1 MATPLKS
8 LNSTSIK
15 EFSTSEENYIAHQI
29 GLHLG
34 AADSSEVSSINKI
47 TGGTTIGSYTNTF
60 FNQAVGTHPSTSIT
74 TGSTVTP
81 LKQTAG
87 TAAETDSDVYGPV
100 MWVDSSAVSQT
111 GFKIM
116 PDADLNAAIDRYLST
131 IFTNNYP
138 GTYQLGSSSP
148 GGTYSVHLANA
159 FTDTRTDGT
168 SVQYNIYKKTSGSA
182 PTTVRPMFV
191 EDSADGGGIKLREMN
206 DRQIQYSFGQRA
218 KTRSA
223 AAGSIGSY
231 QLRSSAQGAPS
242 DAGTWVAK
250 GTAVDTKQTTS
261 QQVFTRDSTVNF
273 QANYTK
279 AYTSN
284 YATNYTKLSQINYQS
299 VSQINYTNLYERTF
313 TRNASESFTVPY
325 TKAYTKAY
333 EKAYTTAYAGTYIR
347 RYTGTYTNNFAT
359 NYVSNTDIN
368 YTPNYTRAY
377 TGTYNKIYTS
387 NYVTNYQT
395 NFIRNNNVN
404 YTTAYAGTYQ
414 RMYTS
419 NYVTNYV
426 SVTDVGYQ
434 RGYTGTY
441 NKIYTSNYLRN
452 FLRTTD
458 VAYVRRFVRNTDVA
472 YVSPAFQAGY
482 EGSSFAINYQRRYT
496 GEYQRNFQNSYQNNF
511 QTGYQRDFL
520 NYFNTGYQRGY
531 TNVFARFYASAV
543 SENFAVTYQRN
554 FTSTFL
560 NYFDR
565 TYLGLANY
573 NRLYETNYVPNY
585 QGPGSFTL
593 NYQRNY
599 TGAFIVNYVNAA
611 TYTGEGVQPGAG
623 QMVGPDGIAIRVFQR
638 VDPLQDWGNYLV
650 GQPWGLISKAQQ
662 QYSNWPI
669 VLPEYLGPAVIR
681 PGITSQ
687 QVGELPQT
695 GEFMG
700 YIGVNPMNVF
710 QDHGIIYTGSTQ
722 TATLWGPTRAY
733 GMTQLQPGAVATGIG
748 GAPGYLTNS
757 FGGYVGPNQYY
768 LAPLRIGFLNLN
780 TEPPAGYTSPTPN
793 LSGHEGFSLGPYTGF
808 YPNQM
813 KMYYTAGDQPAAI
826 WQGAPTQNTGY
837 EGPYP
842 GNLTNNYV
850 RAFPYTGPTRFF
862 SPLGYTGGAIY
873 TRGMDLPDNVPD
885 QQSFVAIYSGADQ
898 SVTLY
903 YAGTAFY
910 QGSGRVANY
919 QGTSLTPGLYD
930 GSFYAGGRQYLS
942 MGKYAGPNQA
952 QYTTNQYLSENTG
965 YLRLLD
971 PGPGFFFGTR
981 SYTGNFPGNWYQR
994 QSPLNYYEGGQYQGP
1009 ATQAISYYLRTDIQF
1024 GGSAT
1029 YEVSY
1034 TRNFLIYYVRN
1045 VPITYQ
1051 DYVGPLY
1058 TGGYQRAF
1066 QNADGT
1072 PYVKTYTGN
1081 YIRDYTSNYQRNYT
1095 GLYTRD
1101 YGRNYDTLFNIDYVR
1116 AYTGNFLNNYVRD
1129 YTSNYLRDYTSNYV
1143 SVTDVNYQQNYVPN
1157 YIRAYTPNY
1166 IRRYTGEYD
1175 IAYTRRYTGNYSITY
1190 TRNAF
1195 AVNYDGP
1202 AFQANY
1208 TKRYT
1213 GDYQIEYVRNA
1224 FAVNYEGASF
1234 NTAYQRLYEG
1244 NYLSDYQIEYV
1255 RNAFAVDYTGPAFN
1269 TQYVGPVYAGTY
1281 EGNYQKDYTS
1291 TFESTF
1297 DTPYEG
1303 ASFQAYYNID
1313 YVTDYVATYVG
1324 QYTGIYVSNYIGS
1337 YDKIYTG
1344 TYTGDYTAD
1353 YIGNY
1358 ETTYTRNFEETYV
1371 TDYLGNFEGNF
1382 EGETID
1388 SSSETIETYTLYVR
1402 IS

>member
-8 LNSTSIK
+8 LNSTTIK

-325 TKAYTKAY
+325 TKAYEKAY

-347 RYTGTYTNNFAT
+347 RYT
-359 NYVSNTDIN
+359 
-368 YTPNYTRAY
+368 
-377 TGTYNKIYTS
+377 S
-387 NYVTNYQT
+387 NYITNYQT
-395 NFIRNNNVN
+395 NFIRNNNIN
-404 YTTAYAGTYQ
+404 YTTAYAGTYNK
-414 RMYTS
+414 MYTS

-441 NKIYTSNYLRN
+441 NRIYTSNYLRN

-472 YVSPAFQAGY
+472 YTSPAFQAGY

-520 NYFNTGYQRGY
+520 NYFNTGYVKAY
-531 TNVFARFYASAV
+531 TTLFAAYYVSAV

-599 TGAFIVNYVNAA
+599 TGAFIVDYVNAA

-623 QMVGPDGIAIRVFQR
+623 QVVGPDGLAIRIFQR
-638 VDPLQDWGNYLV
+638 VDPLDDPSNYLV
-650 GQPWGLISKAQQ
+650 GQPWGLISKAQN

-687 QVGELPQT
+687 QVGVLDQT

-710 QDHGIIYTGSTQ
+710 QDHGIIYTGSVLTPS
-722 TATLWGPTRAY
+722 AWGPTRAY
-733 GMTQLQPGAVATGIG
+733 GMTQLQPNVVQVGVYPGP
-748 GAPGYLTNS
+748 PGYQQTN
-757 FGGYVGPNQYY
+757 FGGYIGPSVYY
-768 LAPLRIGFLNLN
+768 LAPQRIGFLNVDS
-780 TEPPAGYTSPTPN
+780 EPPVGYTSITPN
-793 LSGHEGFSLGPYTGF
+793 LTGHEGFNRFAGI
-808 YPNQM
+808 
-813 KMYYTAGDQPAAI
+813 MYYTAGNQPNATDAS
-826 WQGAPTQNTGY
+826 GAPQETGY
-837 EGPYP
+837 EGP
-842 GNLTNNYV
+842 GSSTQNYI
-850 RAFPYTGPTRFF
+850 RSFPYTGPTRFF

-873 TRGMDLPDNVPD
+873 TRGMDIGNNVPD
-885 QQSFVAIYSGADQ
+885 QQQFVAIYSGPDQ
-898 SVTLY
+898 SVTAY
-903 YAGTAFY
+903 YVSTGFF
-910 QGSGRVANY
+910 QGSGRDQNY

-942 MGKYAGPNQA
+942 MGRYAGPNQA
-952 QYTTNQYLSENTG
+952 EYSANQYLNEATNTG
-965 YLRLLD
+965 
-971 PGPGFFFGTR
+971 
-981 SYTGNFPGNWYQR
+981 GNFPGNWYQR
-994 QSPLNYYEGGQYQGP
+994 QSQPSYYLGGQYSGP
-1009 ATQAISYYLRTDIQF
+1009 AKETVSFYLRTDILYD
-1024 GGSAT
+1024 GSAT
-1029 YEVSY
+1029 YQVSY
-1034 TRNFLIYYVRN
+1034 TRLFLTYYVAN
-1045 VPITYQ
+1045 VPITNQ

-1081 YIRDYTSNYQRNYT
+1081 YLRDYTSNYQRNYT
-1095 GLYTRD
+1095 GLYTR
-1101 YGRNYDTLFNIDYVR
+1101 NYANAYESVYNIDYVR

-1195 AVNYDGP
+1195 AVDYDGA

-1213 GDYQIEYVRNA
+1213 GDYQNEYVLTS
-1224 FAVNYEGASF
+1224 FAVDYEGASF

-1255 RNAFAVDYTGPAFN
+1255 RNAFDAA
-1269 TQYVGPVYAGTY
+1269 
-1281 EGNYQKDYTS
+1281 
-1291 TFESTF
+1291 
-1297 DTPYEG
+1297 YEG

>member
-74 TGSTVTP
+74 TGSTVTS
-81 LKQTAG
+81 LKQTSG

-191 EDSADGGGIKLREMN
+191 EDSAGGGGIKLREMN

-273 QANYTK
+273 QANYTR

-284 YATNYTKLSQINYQS
+284 YVTNYTKLSQINYQS
-299 VSQINYTNLYERTF
+299 VSQINYTNLYEKTF

-325 TKAYTKAY
+325 TKAYEKAY

-347 RYTGTYTNNFAT
+347 RYT
-359 NYVSNTDIN
+359 
-368 YTPNYTRAY
+368 
-377 TGTYNKIYTS
+377 S
-387 NYVTNYQT
+387 NYITNYQT
-395 NFIRNNNVN
+395 NFIRNNNIN

-441 NKIYTSNYLRN
+441 NRMYTSNYLRN

-472 YVSPAFQAGY
+472 YTSPAFQAGY

-496 GEYQRNFQNSYQNNF
+496 GDYQRNFQNSYQRNF

-520 NYFNTGYQRGY
+520 NYFNTGYVKGY
-531 TNVFARFYASAV
+531 TNVFAAAYNKAV

-554 FTSTFL
+554 FQNTFL
-560 NYFDR
+560 NYFNR
-565 TYLGLANY
+565 TYLGVANY
-573 NRLYETNYVPNY
+573 TRNFERNYIPNY
-585 QGPGSFTL
+585 EGPGSFTQS
-593 NYQRNY
+593 YARNFINTFIVSYVSSTSY
-599 TGAFIVNYVNAA
+599 TGD
-611 TYTGEGVQPGAG
+611 GVQPGAG
-623 QMVGPDGIAIRVFQR
+623 QVVGPDGIAIRIFQR
-638 VDPLQDWGNYLV
+638 VDPLGDPGNYV
-650 GQPWGLISKAQQ
+650 IGQPWGIISKAQL

-669 VLPEYLGPAVIR
+669 VLPEYLKTAIIR
-681 PGITSQ
+681 PGINTI

-710 QDHGIIYTGSTQ
+710 QDHGIIYTGSAL
-722 TATLWGPTRAY
+722 TASPWGPTRAY
-733 GMTQLQPGAVATGIG
+733 GMTQLQPNTTQTGIG
-748 GAPGYLTNS
+748 GPPGYLTNRYIGAS
-757 FGGYVGPNQYY
+757 TYIGPNNYY
-768 LAPLRIGFLNLN
+768 LADQRIGFLNTS
-780 TEPPAGYTSPTPN
+780 TEPPVGYTSITPN
-793 LSGHEGFSLGPYTGF
+793 LTGHEGFSFPAGTYNAFFP
-808 YPNQM
+808 Q
-813 KMYYTAGDQPAAI
+813 MYYTAGNQPNAVDAS
-826 WQGAPTQNTGY
+826 GAPQAQGY
-837 EGPYP
+837 EGP
-842 GNLTNNYV
+842 GSITQNYIRSV
-850 RAFPYTGPTRFF
+850 PYTGPTRFF

-873 TRGMDLPDNVPD
+873 TRGMDIGNNVPD
-885 QQSFVAIYSGADQ
+885 QQAFVGVYEAPGTETQ
-898 SVTLY
+898 LY

-919 QGTSLTPGLYD
+919 QGPGLSPNIYD
-930 GSFYAGGRQYLS
+930 GIFYSGGRQYLS
-942 MGKYAGPNQA
+942 MGRYAGPNQA
-952 QYTTNQYLSENTG
+952 EYSTNQYLSENTG
-965 YLRLLD
+965 
-971 PGPGFFFGTR
+971 G
-981 SYTGNFPGNWYQR
+981 SFPGNWYQR
-994 QSPLNYYEGGQYQGP
+994 QSMPRYYEGGQYLGTARQV
-1009 ATQAISYYLRTDIQF
+1009 TSFYLRTDVVF
-1024 GGSAT
+1024 AGSA
-1029 YEVSY
+1029 SY
-1034 TRNFLIYYVRN
+1034 TEGYVGNFVGFYVAN
-1045 VPITYQ
+1045 IPITNQ
-1051 DYVGPLY
+1051 QYVGPTY
-1058 TGGYQRAF
+1058 VGTYDRTF

-1072 PYVKTYTGN
+1072 SYVRAYTGN
-1081 YIRDYTSNYQRNYT
+1081 YLRDYTSNYQRNYT
-1095 GLYTRD
+1095 GLYTRA
-1101 YGRNYDTLFNIDYVR
+1101 YTRGYTTVYNIDYVR

-1195 AVNYDGP
+1195 AADYDGA
-1202 AFQANY
+1202 AFQAYY

-1213 GDYQIEYVRNA
+1213 GDYQNEYVLTS

-1255 RNAFAVDYTGPAFN
+1255 RNAFDAA
-1269 TQYVGPVYAGTY
+1269 
-1281 EGNYQKDYTS
+1281 
-1291 TFESTF
+1291 
-1297 DTPYEG
+1297 YEG

-1344 TYTGDYTAD
+1344 TYTGDYTTD
-1353 YIGNY
+1353 YTGNY

>member
-182 PTTVRPMFV
+182 PTAVRPLFV
-191 EDSADGGGIKLREMN
+191 EDSANGSGIKLREMN

-231 QLRSSAQGAPS
+231 QLRSSAQGAPT
-242 DAGTWVAK
+242 DPGTWVAK

-359 NYVSNTDIN
+359 NYVSNTDVN
-368 YTPNYTRAY
+368 YTPNYTREY

-441 NKIYTSNYLRN
+441 NRMYTSNYLRN

-496 GEYQRNFQNSYQNNF
+496 GNYQRNFQS
-511 QTGYQRDFL
+511 GYDNITVLTQAPDLYIREFL
-520 NYFNTGYQRGY
+520 NYFNTGYVKGY
-531 TNVFARFYASAV
+531 TNVFAGYYASAV

-554 FTSTFL
+554 FQRTFL
-560 NYFDR
+560 NYFNQP
-565 TYLGLANY
+565 YLGSGPAY
-573 NRLYETNYVPNY
+573 NRLYENDYIPNY
-585 QGPGSFTL
+585 EGPGSFTL
-593 NYQRNY
+593 SYARNY
-599 TGAFIVNYVNAA
+599 TGAFIVSFAGPRS
-611 TYTGEGVQPGAG
+611 YTGDGVQPGAG
-623 QMVGPDGIAIRVFQR
+623 QVVGPEGLAIRIFQR
-638 VDPLQDWGNYLV
+638 VDPLEDPGNYLV
-650 GQPWGLISKAQQ
+650 GQPWGLISKAQL

-669 VLPEYLGPAVIR
+669 VLPEYIGPAVVR

-710 QDHGIIYTGSTQ
+710 QDHGIIYTGSTIGYFP
-722 TATLWGPTRAY
+722 WGVSRAY
-733 GMTQLQPGAVATGIG
+733 GMTQTQPGPVPTGIG
-748 GAPGYLTNS
+748 GAPGYLANV
-757 FGGYVGPNQYY
+757 FGGYIGPNKYY
-768 LAPLRIGFLNLN
+768 LAPQRIGFLNVSS
-780 TEPPAGYTSPTPN
+780 EPPVGYTSITPN
-793 LSGHEGFSLGPYTGF
+793 LTGHEGFSFPAGTYNANF
-808 YPNQM
+808 AQM
-813 KMYYTAGDQPAAI
+813 FYTAGNQPNALDPE
-826 WQGAPTQNTGY
+826 GAPVGSTAIGY
-837 EGPYP
+837 EGV
-842 GNLTNNYV
+842 GTLVGINYIRAV
-850 RAFPYTGPTRFF
+850 RYTGPTRFF

-873 TRGMDLPDNVPD
+873 TRGMDLGNNVPD
-885 QQSFVAIYSGADQ
+885 QQAFVGVYEAPGT
-898 SVTLY
+898 VTQLY
-903 YAGTAFY
+903 YSGTAFY

-919 QGTSLTPGLYD
+919 QGPGLTPNIYD
-930 GSFYAGGRQYLS
+930 GIFYSGGRQYLS
-942 MGKYAGPNQA
+942 MGRYAGPNQA
-952 QYTTNQYLSENTG
+952 EYSTNQFLG
-965 YLRLLD
+965 D
-971 PGPGFFFGTR
+971 APIV
-981 SYTGNFPGNWYQR
+981 GNLPGNWYQR
-994 QSPLNYYEGGQYQGP
+994 YFAQNYYVGGQYLGRAQR
-1009 ATQAISYYLRTDIQF
+1009 TSSFYLRTDIVYV
-1024 GGSAT
+1024 GSRN
-1029 YEVSY
+1029 Y
-1034 TRNFLIYYVRN
+1034 TERYVGNFLNFYVAN
-1045 VPITYQ
+1045 IPITYQ
-1051 DYVGPLY
+1051 QYVGPFY
-1058 TGGYQRAF
+1058 TGGYERAF
-1066 QNADGT
+1066 ISTAF
-1072 PYVKTYTGN
+1072 PYVKDYTAN
-1081 YIRDYTSNYQRNYT
+1081 YLRDYTSNYQRNYT
-1095 GLYTRD
+1095 GLYTR
-1101 YGRNYDTLFNIDYVR
+1101 NYTRGYTSVYNIDYVR
-1116 AYTGNFLNNYVRD
+1116 AYTGTFVTFYAKE
-1129 YTSNYLRDYTSNYV
+1129 YTSTYVKDYTSNYV

-1195 AVNYDGP
+1195 AADYDGA

-1224 FAVNYEGASF
+1224 FAVDYEGASF

-1269 TQYVGPVYAGTY
+1269 AQYVGPVYAGTY

-1313 YVTDYVATYVG
+1313 YVTDYVATYIG

>member
-81 LKQTAG
+81 LKQTSG

-359 NYVSNTDIN
+359 NYVSNTDVN

-496 GEYQRNFQNSYQNNF
+496 GEYQRQFGTGYQNNF
-511 QTGYQRDFL
+511 QAGYQQNFL
-520 NYFNTGYQRGY
+520 NYFNTGYQRVY
-531 TNVFARFYASAV
+531 TNIFARFYASAV

-599 TGAFIVNYVNAA
+599 TGEFIVNYVNAA

-623 QMVGPDGIAIRVFQR
+623 QVVGPDGIAIRVFQR
-638 VDPLQDWGNYLV
+638 VDPLDDPSNYLV
-650 GQPWGLISKAQQ
+650 GQPWGIISKAQL

-669 VLPEYLGPAVIR
+669 LLPEYIGPAVVR

-695 GEFMG
+695 GEFIG

-710 QDHGIIYTGSTQ
+710 QDHGIIYTGSAV
-722 TATLWGPTRAY
+722 TATFWGPTRAY
-733 GMTQLQPGAVATGIG
+733 GMTQLLPGATF
-748 GAPGYLTNS
+748 PSNNS
-757 FGGYVGPNQYY
+757 GPPTYVNIYYEGYVGPSGYY
-768 LAPLRIGFLNLN
+768 VAPLRIGFLNIN
-780 TEPPAGYTSPTPN
+780 TEPPVGYTSPTPN
-793 LSGHEGFSLGPYTGF
+793 LTGHEGFSLGPYTGF
-808 YPNQM
+808 FPVM
-813 KMYYTAGDQPAAI
+813 KAYYTAGNQPDQLDPE
-826 WQGAPTQNTGY
+826 GAHVGSSALGY
-837 EGPYP
+837 EGP
-842 GNLTNNYV
+842 GTGIAINYV
-850 RAFPYTGPTRFF
+850 RSVRYTGATRFF

-885 QQSFVAIYSGADQ
+885 QQSFVAIYSGPET
-898 SVTLY
+898 SVTRY
-903 YAGTAFY
+903 YSGTAFY

-919 QGTSLTPGLYD
+919 QGTGLEAQLYD
-930 GSFYAGGRQYLS
+930 GIFYSGGRQYLS
-942 MGKYAGPNQA
+942 MGRYAGPNQA
-952 QYTTNQYLSENTG
+952 QYSTNQFLGDTG
-965 YLRLLD
+965 TN
-971 PGPGFFFGTR
+971 FGGYEGVLP
-981 SYTGNFPGNWYQR
+981 SNWYQR
-994 QSPLNYYEGGQYQGP
+994 YFVAENYYIGGQYQGP
-1009 ATQAISYYLRTDIQF
+1009 ARLAVSFFLRTDVLYAAIANYASTYSRQF
-1024 GGSAT
+1024 NRA
-1029 YEVSY
+1029 YESV
-1034 TRNFLIYYVRN
+1034 F
-1045 VPITYQ
+1045 PITYVQ
-1051 DYVGPLY
+1051 YVGPVY
-1058 TGGYQRAF
+1058 TGGFSVAF
-1066 QNADGT
+1066 IDTAT
-1072 PYVKTYTGN
+1072 PYVKAYTNIYTSDYTNSYARLYTGN
-1081 YIRDYTSNYQRNYT
+1081 YTNNYTGAYATNYARNYT
-1095 GLYTRD
+1095 
-1101 YGRNYDTLFNIDYVR
+1101 R

-1175 IAYTRRYTGNYSITY
+1175 IAYTRRYTGNYAITY

-1195 AVNYDGP
+1195 AVDYDGA

-1213 GDYQIEYVRNA
+1213 GNYQNEYVLTS
-1224 FAVNYEGASF
+1224 FAVDYEGASF

-1255 RNAFAVDYTGPAFN
+1255 RNAFAVDYTGPVFN
-1269 TQYVGPVYAGTY
+1269 AQYVGPVYAGTY

-1344 TYTGDYTAD
+1344 TYTGDYIAD